1 GPMSEAADVER
12 VYAAMEEAA
21 GLLGVACA
29 RDKIYPLL
37 STFQDTLVEGGSV
50 VVFSMA
56 SGRHST
62 ELDFSIS
69 VPTSHGDPYA
79 TVVEKGLFPATGHPV
94 DDLLADTQKHL
105 PVSMFAIDGEV
116 TGGFKKTYAFFP
128 TDNMPGVAELSAIP
142 SMPPAVAENAELF
155 ARYGLDKVQ
164 MTSMDYKKRQVNLYF
179 SELSA
184 QTLEAESV
192 LALVRE
198 LGLHVPNELG
208 LKFCKRSF
216 SVYPTL
222 NWETGKIDRLCFAVI
237 SNDPTLVPSSDE
249 GDIEKFHN
257 YATKAPYAYVGEKR
271 TLVYGLTLSPKE
283 EYYKLGAYYHI
294 TDVFRGL
301 LKAFDSLED

>member
-1 GPMSEAADVER
+1 MSGAADVER

-21 GLLGVACA
+21 GLLDVTCA

-37 STFQDTLVEGGSV
+37 TTFQDTLTEGV

-69 VPTSHGDPYA
+69 VPPSHGDPYA
-79 TVVEKGLFPATGHPV
+79 TVLEKGLFPATGHPI
-94 DDLLADTQKHL
+94 DDLLADTRKQL
-105 PVSMFAIDGEV
+105 PISLFAIDGEV

-128 TDNMPGVAELSAIP
+128 TDDMPGVAQLSAIP
-142 SMPPAVAENAELF
+142 SMPKALAENAELF

-179 SELSA
+179 SNLNRKY
-184 QTLEAESV
+184 LEPESV

-198 LGLHVPNELG
+198 LGLHIPNEQG
-208 LKFCKRSF
+208 LEFCKRAF

-222 NWETGKIDRLCFAVI
+222 SWDTGKIDRLCFAVI
-237 SNDPTLVPSSDE
+237 TTDPTRVPSQDPA
-249 GDIEKFHN
+249 DIEKFRN

-271 TLVYGLTLSPKE
+271 TLVYGLTLAPEE

-294 TDVFRGL
+294 TDVQRRL

>member
-1 GPMSEAADVER
+1 MSGAADVER

-21 GLLGVACA
+21 GLLGVTCA
-29 RDKIYPLL
+29 REKIYPLL
-37 STFQDTLVEGGSV
+37 TEFQDTLTDGV

-56 SGRHST
+56 SGRRST

-69 VPTSHGDPYA
+69 VPTSQGDPYA

-94 DDLLADTQKHL
+94 DELLADTQKHL

-128 TDNMPGVAELSAIP
+128 TDDMPGVAQLSAIP
-142 SMPPAVAENAELF
+142 SMPSSVAENAELF

-179 SELSA
+179 SELSE
-184 QTLEAESV
+184 QTLAPESV

-198 LGLHVPNELG
+198 LGLHVPTELG
-208 LKFCKRSF
+208 LEFCKRSF

-222 NWETGKIDRLCFAVI
+222 NWDTGKIDRLCFAVI
-237 SNDPTLVPSSDE
+237 STDPTLVPSTDE
-249 GDIEKFHN
+249 RDIEQFRH
-257 YATKAPYAYVGEKR
+257 YGTKAPYAYVGENR
-271 TLVYGLTLSPKE
+271 TLVYGLTLSPTE

-294 TDVFRGL
+294 TDIQRRL
-301 LKAFDSLED
+301 LKAFDALED

>member
-1 GPMSEAADVER
+1 MSGSADVER

-21 GLLGVACA
+21 GLLDVTCA
-29 RDKIYPLL
+29 REKIYPLL
-37 STFQDTLVEGGSV
+37 TSFKDTLNEGV
-50 VVFSMA
+50 IVFSMA

-69 VPTSHGDPYA
+69 VPPSHGDPYA
-79 TVVEKGLFPATGHPV
+79 TVLDQGLFPATGHPV

-105 PVSMFAIDGEV
+105 PVSLFAIDGEV

-128 TDNMPGVAELSAIP
+128 TDNMPGVAQLAAIP
-142 SMPPAVAENAELF
+142 SMPASVAENAELF

-179 SELSA
+179 SGPGPK
-184 QTLEAESV
+184 V
-192 LALVRE
+192 LQPEGLLNLVAE
-198 LGLHVPNELG
+198 LGLSAPTEIG
-208 LKFCKRSF
+208 LDFCKRAF

-222 NWETGKIDRLCFAVI
+222 SWDTGKIERLCFAVI
-237 SNDPTLVPSSDE
+237 TNDPELVPSPDQN
-249 GDIEKFHN
+249 DIEKFRN

-271 TLVYGLTLSPKE
+271 TLVYGLTLGPTE

-294 TDVFRGL
+294 TDVQRHL
-301 LKAFDSLED
+301 LKAFDSLKD